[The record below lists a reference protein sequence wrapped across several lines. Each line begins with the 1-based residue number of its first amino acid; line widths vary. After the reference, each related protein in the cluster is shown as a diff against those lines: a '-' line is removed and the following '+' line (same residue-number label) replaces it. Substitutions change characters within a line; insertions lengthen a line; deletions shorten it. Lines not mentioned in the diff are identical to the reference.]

1 DHSCWRRALPARG
14 PARMRASSSTFR
26 PASGAVAIQQA
37 TMRYMI
43 AAGEGIAAVDFKAAV
58 GPGLLF

>member
-1 DHSCWRRALPARG
+1 
-14 PARMRASSSTFR
+14 
-26 PASGAVAIQQA
+26 
-37 TMRYMI
+37 MRYMI